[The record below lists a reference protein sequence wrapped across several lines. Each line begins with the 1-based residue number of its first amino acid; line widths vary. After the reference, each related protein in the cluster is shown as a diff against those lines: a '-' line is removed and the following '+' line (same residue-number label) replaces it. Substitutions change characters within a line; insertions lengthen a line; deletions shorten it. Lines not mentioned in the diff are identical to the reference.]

1 MSQYVAQQISAAFKK
16 NVERMSKTMTTED
29 AANVANLTL
38 HTKQTGLN
46 SLESSDVTW
55 AQPLAC
61 CGREGVRAGGGGR
74 ADERR
79 ACGRGT

>member
-55 AQPLAC
+55 ALAC